1 MKEIKWS
8 ELINY
13 IGRLV
18 VFCEGENK
26 SRPFSVS
33 KVINSQLVEERGANQ
48 TFFNEPKGA
57 KIFVLI

>member
-1 MKEIKWS
+1 MKEIKWAD
-8 ELINY
+8 LIKY

-18 VFCEGENK
+18 VFCKGENK

-33 KVINSQLVEERGANQ
+33 KVINNQLIEERGGNQ
-48 TFFNEPKGA
+48 TFFNEPKDT